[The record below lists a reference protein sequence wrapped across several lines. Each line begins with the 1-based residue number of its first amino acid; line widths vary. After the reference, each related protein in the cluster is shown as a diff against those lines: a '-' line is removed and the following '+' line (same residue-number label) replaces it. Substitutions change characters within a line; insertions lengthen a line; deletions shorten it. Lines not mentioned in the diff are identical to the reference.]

1 MRRVLRISTNLWATV
16 SDAVVL
22 LRDIAGD
29 AATNVANRVNPSDDE
44 LSQIDRPAAENTWH
58 ETPDMSTGKFKEQM
72 KSSIQRNKPV
82 DRNDLQEA
90 AGNAS
95 ENAHPSGSRD
105 PTDTANIAARDQQY
119 GTNSNVDGQAGAQAG
134 ISTLR
139 ERASENIP
147 EDTKQQVRE
156 TRDKTRDRTKNYVD
170 QKMPRE
176 RREQLIYRL
185 KKMVVEIQGHQDCK
199 SSHRFP
205 RKIKVLIFKRHASY
219 RYST

>member
-1 MRRVLRISTNLWATV
+1 MNDALVLF
-16 SDAVVL
+16 
-22 LRDIAGD
+22 RDIAGD
-29 AATNVANRVNPSDDE
+29 AATNVANRVNPSEDQ
-44 LSQIDRPAAENTWH
+44 LNQIDRPAADNTWH
-58 ETPDMSTGKFKEQM
+58 ETPDLSTGKFKEQV
-72 KSSIQRNKPV
+72 KSSVQRNKPV

-105 PTDTANIAARDQQY
+105 PTDTAELAARDQQQ
-119 GTNSNVDGQAGAQAG
+119 GTNSNVDGQAGAQAA

-156 TRDKTRDRTKNYVD
+156 TRDKTRNRTKNYVD
-170 QKMPRE
+170 SKMPRE
-176 RREQLIYRL
+176 RRDQLIYRL

-199 SSHRFP
+199 PSR
-205 RKIKVLIFKRHASY
+205 RSY
-219 RYST
+219 RNQSTNF